1 MTLDSILL
9 PMKKTP
15 LSLQP
20 IPYQGSK
27 RALAPRICSLF
38 PEMVQ
43 TLYEP
48 FAGSA
53 AITLFAA
60 THGLAEQFV
69 IGDTYAPLINLW
81 QLIIENPG
89 ELSDRYSATWHAQF
103 DVGAGHFNEV
113 RAEFNENKD
122 PVLLLYLIAR
132 CVKNAVRFNKNGQF
146 TQSADKRRTGM
157 KPDRVTRTAH
167 AVSRLL
173 KGRVSLFC
181 GDFRSCTLAT
191 TTADLVYM
199 DPPYQGTTY
208 GTDKRYAAGLERE
221 KLIDVLHDFDARG
234 VPYVLSYDGQT
245 GDKVYGDPLPETID
259 ADHLAIHAGRS
270 SQATINGGT
279 AETIESLYVSR
290 LLKAG
295 GADIFRADHMQEAL
309 FA

>member
-1 MTLDSILL
+1 MTNS
-9 PMKKTP
+9 P
-15 LSLQP
+15 LSIQP

-38 PEMVQ
+38 PERVA

-53 AITLFAA
+53 AVTLFAA
-60 THGLAEQFV
+60 THELADEFV
-69 IGDTYAPLINLW
+69 IGDTYAPLVNLW
-81 QLIIENPG
+81 ALLIDSPS
-89 ELSDRYSATWHAQF
+89 ELTARYSVIWHGQF
-103 DVGAGHFNEV
+103 ENSTHFNDR
-113 RAEFNENKD
+113 RAEFNETRD

-132 CVKNAVRFNKNGQF
+132 CVKNAVRFNRHGHF

-173 KGRVSLFC
+173 KGRTSLFC
-181 GDFRSCTLAT
+181 GDFRDCAKDAGAS
-191 TTADLVYM
+191 DLIYM

-221 KLIDVLHDFDARG
+221 RLIDGLYNFDARS
-234 VPYVLSYDGQT
+234 VPYVLSYDGQMGEKT
-245 GDKVYGDPLPETID
+245 YGEPLPDTID
-259 ADHLAIHAGRS
+259 VDHLAIHAGRS
-270 SQATINGGT
+270 SQATISGRDD
-279 AETIESLYVSR
+279 ETIESLYVSR
-290 LLKAG
+290 SLKAG
-295 GADIFRADHMQEAL
+295 SADIYKPRAVQEQL

>member
-1 MTLDSILL
+1 MANT
-9 PMKKTP
+9 

-38 PEMVQ
+38 PEKIC

-53 AITLFAA
+53 AVTLFAA
-60 THGLAEQFV
+60 THNLAETFV
-69 IGDTYAPLINLW
+69 VGDSYGPLVDLW
-81 QLIIENPG
+81 ALLVDNPG
-89 ELSDRYSATWHAQF
+89 ELSDRYSEIWHRQF
-103 DVGAGHFNEV
+103 EVGITHFNDV
-113 RAEFNENKD
+113 RAEFNDRKD

-132 CVKNAVRFNKNGQF
+132 CVKNAVRFNRHGQF

-157 KPDRVTRTAH
+157 KPDRMTRTAH

-173 KGRVSLFC
+173 KGRATLFR
-181 GDFRSCTLAT
+181 GDFRECAKAAT
-191 TTADLVYM
+191 PADLVYM

-221 KLIDVLHDFDARG
+221 RLIEALHDFDSRV
-234 VPYVLSYDGQT
+234 VPYVLSYDGQMGEKT
-245 GDKVYGDPLPETID
+245 YGEPLPGTIN

-270 SQATINGGT
+270 SQATISGRSD
-279 AETIESLYVSR
+279 ETIESLYVSR
-290 LLKAG
+290 SLGAG
-295 GADIFRADHMQEAL
+295 QANIYRPRPAQERL

>member
-1 MTLDSILL
+1 MTNS
-9 PMKKTP
+9 P

-27 RALAPRICSLF
+27 RALAPRICKLF
-38 PEMVQ
+38 PDPVA

-60 THGLAEQFV
+60 THDLAEKFV
-69 IGDTYAPLINLW
+69 IGDTHAPLVDLW
-81 QLIIENPG
+81 ALIVENPG
-89 ELSDRYSATWHAQF
+89 ELSDRYAATWHAQF
-103 DVGAGHFNEV
+103 DVGATHFNEV

-132 CVKNAVRFNKNGQF
+132 CVKNAVRFNRHGNF
-146 TQSADKRRTGM
+146 TQSPDKRRTGM

-173 KGRVSLFC
+173 KGRVELFR
-181 GDFRSCTLAT
+181 GDFRECVASA
-191 TTADLVYM
+191 APGDLIYL

-208 GTDKRYAAGLERE
+208 GADKRYASGLERE
-221 KLIDVLHDFDARG
+221 KLIDALHNFDDRG
-234 VPYVLSYDGQT
+234 VPYILSYDGQMGEKT
-245 GDKVYGDPLPETID
+245 YGEPLPDTID
-259 ADHLAIHAGRS
+259 AEHLAIHAGRS
-270 SQATINGGT
+270 SQATISGRT
-279 AETIESLYVSR
+279 DETIESLYVSR
-290 LLKAG
+290 SLKPD
-295 GADIFRADHMQEAL
+295 GADIFRARPAQELL

>member
-1 MTLDSILL
+1 MHA
-9 PMKKTP
+9 P
-15 LSLQP
+15 LSIQP

-38 PEMVQ
+38 PERIA

-53 AITLFAA
+53 AVTLYAA

-69 IGDTYAPLINLW
+69 IGDTYAPITNLW
-81 QLIIENPG
+81 SLIINNPS
-89 ELSDRYSATWHAQF
+89 ELSDRYAAVWHAQF
-103 DVGAGHFNEV
+103 EVGAPHFNDV
-113 RAEFNENKD
+113 RAEFNESRD
-122 PVLLLYLIAR
+122 PVLLLYLVAR
-132 CVKNAVRFNKNGQF
+132 CVKNAVRFNKQGNF
-146 TQSADKRRTGM
+146 SQSVDKRRTGM

-173 KGRVSLFC
+173 QGRVKVFT
-181 GDFRSCTLAT
+181 GDFRDCTKAASA
-191 TTADLVYM
+191 ADLIYM

-208 GTDKRYAAGLERE
+208 GTDKRYAAGLERNR
-221 KLIDVLHDFDARG
+221 LIDGLHDYDARR
-234 VPYVLSYDGQT
+234 VPYVLSYDGQLGEKT
-245 GDKVYGDPLPETID
+245 YGEPLPDTID

-270 SQATINGGT
+270 SQATIGGGN

-290 LLKAG
+290 TLN
-295 GADIFRADHMQEAL
+295 ADQASIYKPRPVQEQL